1 VPAMLPPAQWQ
12 PDASGT
18 DASGT
23 GAPDTAASADLAADV
38 RRLFE
43 GANAPVTCYWNHPH
57 PGDPLLDILRALP
70 RARRSA
76 RIVYRSEVLGDPPV
90 AAHVA
95 WQRDNGFLVG
105 HSRSLP
111 PGAMAVARSGAVVNT
126 CPAPGGRYTVVRA
139 PGVLRA
145 LEALGELLWRRAL
158 VVDAPEAHV
167 PSSVERRMLSMLV
180 QGLTD
185 EAVARQ
191 LGVSARTVRR
201 MVAHLMDRLGAGSRF
216 EAGVRAVERGWV

>member
-1 VPAMLPPAQWQ
+1 VPAMLPHAQGRGSTPEPA
-12 PDASGT
+12 
-18 DASGT
+18 
-23 GAPDTAASADLAADV
+23 AAADLASDAG
-38 RRLFE
+38 RLFE
-43 GANAPVTCYWNHPH
+43 GESAPVTCYWNFLH
-57 PGDPLLDILRALP
+57 PGDPLLDVLRALP
-70 RARRSA
+70 RGAGTR
-76 RIVYRSEVLGDPPV
+76 RIVYRSEALDEPWV

-95 WQRDNGFLVG
+95 WQRAGGFQVG

-111 PGAMAVARSGAVVNT
+111 PGAMVVARSGAVVNT
-126 CPAPGGRYTVVRA
+126 SPAPGGPYTAVSA
-139 PGVLRA
+139 PGAVRA
-145 LEALGELLWRRAL
+145 LEALGELLWRRAC
-158 VVDAPEAHV
+158 VIDSPEQRT

-201 MVAHLMDRLGAGSRF
+201 MVAQLMEVLGAGSRF